1 MLLLG
6 FIIQIIYPSWF
17 CYLSNQLTT
26 SIIGGV
32 EFQESMKDVHV
43 VRIMTL
49 FAISAILSSMWITYS
64 LSETS
69 VLSIDDES
77 DDFDLEAE
85 FAADSNEDDKSE
97 GGNKEGGH
105 SGISLSNGLLASGIG
120 IIGSLIMGSF
130 VLEFVKVAVLAA
142 LISPLV
148 AGVKSS
154 RDDMLTRGRIL
165 GYLEGNAGIHFSA
178 LRDGLGLANGVT
190 SYHLHLLESRGE
202 VISWRDGKLRRYAVS
217 GLSKEEIGRIRNP
230 IVGTRLAVLE
240 ILAESGRIGL
250 TGKEI
255 QNKMSIS
262 RQLLSHHLREL
273 RQSEMVEAASGGR
286 RPKWKVSEIGTNT
299 LSMSKEISRVGVTP

>member
-1 MLLLG
+1 M
-6 FIIQIIYPSWF
+6 IQIICPGWF

-26 SIIGGV
+26 AIIEGV
-32 EFQESMKDVHV
+32 GFQEPMKDVLV

-64 LSETS
+64 PSEAS

-77 DDFDLEAE
+77 EDRALEAE
-85 FAADSNEDDKSE
+85 YAADSIEDDKSE
-97 GGNKEGGH
+97 SGNKEDGH
-105 SGISLSNGLLASGIG
+105 SGISLSGGLLAGGIG

-130 VLEFVKVAVLAA
+130 VLEFVKVAVLAG
-142 LISPLV
+142 LISPLL

-230 IVGTRLAVLE
+230 IVGTRLAILE

-273 RQSEMVEAASGGR
+273 RQSKMVEVASSGR
-286 RPKWKVSEIGTNT
+286 RPKWKVSEIGTDT
-299 LSMSKEISRVGVTP
+299 LSMSKEIPIAGVTP

>member
-1 MLLLG
+1 M
-6 FIIQIIYPSWF
+6 IQIICPGWF

-26 SIIGGV
+26 AIIGGV
-32 EFQESMKDVHV
+32 GFQEPMKDVLV

-64 LSETS
+64 PSEAS

-77 DDFDLEAE
+77 EDRALEAE
-85 FAADSNEDDKSE
+85 YAADSIEDDKSE
-97 GGNKEGGH
+97 SGNKEDGH
-105 SGISLSNGLLASGIG
+105 SGISLSGGLLAGGIG

-130 VLEFVKVAVLAA
+130 VLEFVKVAVLAG
-142 LISPLV
+142 LISPLL

-230 IVGTRLAVLE
+230 IVGTRLAILE

-273 RQSEMVEAASGGR
+273 RQSKMVEVASSGR
-286 RPKWKVSEIGTNT
+286 RPKWKVSEIGTDT
-299 LSMSKEISRVGVTP
+299 LSMSKEIPIAGVTP

>member
-1 MLLLG
+1 MIEKICPG
-6 FIIQIIYPSWF
+6 WF

-26 SIIGGV
+26 AIIGGV
-32 EFQESMKDVHV
+32 GFQELMKDVLV

-64 LSETS
+64 PSETS

-77 DDFDLEAE
+77 DDLALKAE
-85 FAADSNEDDKSE
+85 YAADSNEGDKSE
-97 GGNKEGGH
+97 GGH
-105 SGISLSNGLLASGIG
+105 SRISLSSGLLASGIG

-148 AGVKSS
+148 AGVKNS

-230 IVGTRLAVLE
+230 IVGTRLAILE
-240 ILAESGRIGL
+240 ILTESGRIGL

-262 RQLLSHHLREL
+262 RQLISHHLREL
-273 RQSEMVEAASGGR
+273 RQSEMVEAASGSR
-286 RPKWKVSEIGTNT
+286 RPKWKVSEIGTNI
-299 LSMSKEISRVGVTP
+299 LSVSKEISRGGVTP

>member
-1 MLLLG
+1 
-6 FIIQIIYPSWF
+6 
-17 CYLSNQLTT
+17 
-26 SIIGGV
+26 
-32 EFQESMKDVHV
+32 MKDVIV
-43 VRIMTL
+43 VRIITL
-49 FAISAILSSMWITYS
+49 FAISAILSSMWIAYS
-64 LSETS
+64 PSENS

-77 DDFDLEAE
+77 DDLALEAE
-85 FAADSNEDDKSE
+85 YAADSDEDDGRGSSNREAEHSE
-97 GGNKEGGH
+97 
-105 SGISLSNGLLASGIG
+105 SPLSSGLLAGGIG
-120 IIGSLIMGSF
+120 IIGSLILGSF

-148 AGVKSS
+148 AGMKSS

-217 GLSKEEIGRIRNP
+217 KLSKEEIGRIRNP

-240 ILAESGRIGL
+240 ILAKSGQFGL

-273 RQSEMVEAASGGR
+273 RQSEMVETASNGR
-286 RPKWKVSEIGTNT
+286 RPKWKVSEIGTNA
-299 LSMSKEISRVGVTP
+299 LSLSKEVSRARLTQ

>member
-1 MLLLG
+1 
-6 FIIQIIYPSWF
+6 
-17 CYLSNQLTT
+17 
-26 SIIGGV
+26 
-32 EFQESMKDVHV
+32 MKDVIV
-43 VRIMTL
+43 VRIITL
-49 FAISAILSSMWITYS
+49 FAISAILSSMWIAYS
-64 LSETS
+64 PSENS

-77 DDFDLEAE
+77 DDLALEAE
-85 FAADSNEDDKSE
+85 YAADSDEDDGRGSSNREAEHSE
-97 GGNKEGGH
+97 
-105 SGISLSNGLLASGIG
+105 SPLSSGLLAGGIG
-120 IIGSLIMGSF
+120 IIGSLILGSF

-148 AGVKSS
+148 AGMKSS

-217 GLSKEEIGRIRNP
+217 KLSKEEIGRIRNP

-240 ILAESGRIGL
+240 ILAKSGQFGL

-273 RQSEMVEAASGGR
+273 RQSEMVETASNGR
-286 RPKWKVSEIGTNT
+286 RPKWKVSEIGTNA
-299 LSMSKEISRVGVTP
+299 LSVSKEVSRARLAQ

>member
-1 MLLLG
+1 
-6 FIIQIIYPSWF
+6 
-17 CYLSNQLTT
+17 
-26 SIIGGV
+26 
-32 EFQESMKDVHV
+32 MKDVIV
-43 VRIMTL
+43 VRIITL
-49 FAISAILSSMWITYS
+49 FAISAILSSMWIAYS
-64 LSETS
+64 PSENS

-77 DDFDLEAE
+77 DDLAFEAE
-85 FAADSNEDDKSE
+85 YAADSDEDDGRGSSNRE
-97 GGNKEGGH
+97 AEH
-105 SGISLSNGLLASGIG
+105 YESPLSSGLLAGGIG
-120 IIGSLIMGSF
+120 IIGSLILGSF

-148 AGVKSS
+148 AGMKSS

-217 GLSKEEIGRIRNP
+217 KLSKEEIGRIRNP

-240 ILAESGRIGL
+240 ILAKSGQFGL

-273 RQSEMVEAASGGR
+273 RQSEMVETASNGR
-286 RPKWKVSEIGTNT
+286 RPKWKVSEIGTNA
-299 LSMSKEISRVGVTP
+299 LSVSKEVSRARLTQ

>member
-1 MLLLG
+1 M
-6 FIIQIIYPSWF
+6 IQIICPGWF

-26 SIIGGV
+26 AIIGGV
-32 EFQESMKDVHV
+32 GFQEPMKDVLV
-43 VRIMTL
+43 IRIMTL

-64 LSETS
+64 PSEAS

-77 DDFDLEAE
+77 EDRALEAE
-85 FAADSNEDDKSE
+85 YAADSIEDDKSE
-97 GGNKEGGH
+97 SGNKEDGH
-105 SGISLSNGLLASGIG
+105 SGISLSGGLLAGGIG

-130 VLEFVKVAVLAA
+130 VLEFVKVAVLAG
-142 LISPLV
+142 LISPLL

-230 IVGTRLAVLE
+230 IVGTRLAILE
-240 ILAESGRIGL
+240 ILAESG
-250 TGKEI
+250 
-255 QNKMSIS
+255 
-262 RQLLSHHLREL
+262 LSLIH
-273 RQSEMVEAASGGR
+273 
-286 RPKWKVSEIGTNT
+286 I
-299 LSMSKEISRVGVTP
+299 

>member
-1 MLLLG
+1 
-6 FIIQIIYPSWF
+6 
-17 CYLSNQLTT
+17 
-26 SIIGGV
+26 
-32 EFQESMKDVHV
+32 MKDVIV
-43 VRIMTL
+43 VRIITL
-49 FAISAILSSMWITYS
+49 FAISAILSSMWIAYS
-64 LSETS
+64 PSENS

-77 DDFDLEAE
+77 DDLALEAE
-85 FAADSNEDDKSE
+85 YAADSDEDDGRGSSNREADHSE
-97 GGNKEGGH
+97 
-105 SGISLSNGLLASGIG
+105 SPLSSGLLAGGIG
-120 IIGSLIMGSF
+120 IIGSLILGSF
-130 VLEFVKVAVLAA
+130 GLEFVKVAVLAA

-148 AGVKSS
+148 AGMKSS

-217 GLSKEEIGRIRNP
+217 KLSKEEIGRIRNP

-240 ILAESGRIGL
+240 ILAKSGQFGL

-273 RQSEMVEAASGGR
+273 RQSEMVETASNGR
-286 RPKWKVSEIGTNT
+286 RPKWKVSEIGTNA
-299 LSMSKEISRVGVTP
+299 LSVSKEVSRARLTQ

>member
-1 MLLLG
+1 
-6 FIIQIIYPSWF
+6 
-17 CYLSNQLTT
+17 
-26 SIIGGV
+26 
-32 EFQESMKDVHV
+32 MKDVIV
-43 VRIMTL
+43 VRIITL
-49 FAISAILSSMWITYS
+49 FAISAILSSMWIAYS
-64 LSETS
+64 PSENS

-77 DDFDLEAE
+77 DDLAFEAE
-85 FAADSNEDDKSE
+85 YAADSDEDDGRGSSNREAEHSE
-97 GGNKEGGH
+97 
-105 SGISLSNGLLASGIG
+105 SPLSSGLLAGGIG
-120 IIGSLIMGSF
+120 IIGSLILGSF

-148 AGVKSS
+148 AGMKSS

-217 GLSKEEIGRIRNP
+217 KLSKEEIGRIRNP

-240 ILAESGRIGL
+240 ILAKSGQFGL

-273 RQSEMVEAASGGR
+273 RQSEMVESASNGR
-286 RPKWKVSEIGTNT
+286 RPKWKVSEIGTNA
-299 LSMSKEISRVGVTP
+299 LSVSKEVSRARLTQ

>member
-1 MLLLG
+1 
-6 FIIQIIYPSWF
+6 
-17 CYLSNQLTT
+17 
-26 SIIGGV
+26 
-32 EFQESMKDVHV
+32 MKDVIV
-43 VRIMTL
+43 VRIITL
-49 FAISAILSSMWITYS
+49 FAISAILSSMWIAYS
-64 LSETS
+64 PSENS

-77 DDFDLEAE
+77 DDLAFEAE
-85 FAADSNEDDKSE
+85 YAADSDEDDGRGSSNREADHSE
-97 GGNKEGGH
+97 
-105 SGISLSNGLLASGIG
+105 SPLSSGLLAGGIG
-120 IIGSLIMGSF
+120 IIGSLILGSF

-148 AGVKSS
+148 AGMKSS

-217 GLSKEEIGRIRNP
+217 KLSKEEIGRIRNP

-240 ILAESGRIGL
+240 ILAKSGQFGL

-273 RQSEMVEAASGGR
+273 RQSEMVETASNGR
-286 RPKWKVSEIGTNT
+286 RPKWKVSEIGTNA
-299 LSMSKEISRVGVTP
+299 LSVSKEVSRARLTQ

>member
-1 MLLLG
+1 
-6 FIIQIIYPSWF
+6 
-17 CYLSNQLTT
+17 
-26 SIIGGV
+26 
-32 EFQESMKDVHV
+32 MKDVIV
-43 VRIMTL
+43 VRIITL
-49 FAISAILSSMWITYS
+49 FAISAILSSMWIAYS
-64 LSETS
+64 PSENS

-77 DDFDLEAE
+77 DDLALEAE
-85 FAADSNEDDKSE
+85 YAADSDEDDGRGSSNREADHSE
-97 GGNKEGGH
+97 
-105 SGISLSNGLLASGIG
+105 SPLSSGLLAGGIG
-120 IIGSLIMGSF
+120 IIGSLILGSF

-148 AGVKSS
+148 AGMKSS

-217 GLSKEEIGRIRNP
+217 KLSKEEIGRIRNP

-240 ILAESGRIGL
+240 ILAKSGQFGL

-273 RQSEMVEAASGGR
+273 RQSEMVETASNGR
-286 RPKWKVSEIGTNT
+286 RPKWKVSEIGTNA
-299 LSMSKEISRVGVTP
+299 LSVSKEVSRARLTQ

>member
-1 MLLLG
+1 
-6 FIIQIIYPSWF
+6 
-17 CYLSNQLTT
+17 
-26 SIIGGV
+26 
-32 EFQESMKDVHV
+32 MKDVIV
-43 VRIMTL
+43 GRIITL
-49 FAISAILSSMWITYS
+49 FAISAILSSMWIAYS
-64 LSETS
+64 PSENS

-77 DDFDLEAE
+77 DDLAFEAE
-85 FAADSNEDDKSE
+85 YAADSDEDDGRGSSNREAEHSE
-97 GGNKEGGH
+97 
-105 SGISLSNGLLASGIG
+105 SPLSSGLLAGGIG
-120 IIGSLIMGSF
+120 IIGSLILGSF

-148 AGVKSS
+148 AGMKSS

-217 GLSKEEIGRIRNP
+217 KLSKEEIGRIRNP

-240 ILAESGRIGL
+240 ILAKSGQFGL

-273 RQSEMVEAASGGR
+273 RQSEMVETASNGR
-286 RPKWKVSEIGTNT
+286 RPKWKVSEIGTNA
-299 LSMSKEISRVGVTP
+299 LSVSKEVSRARLTQ

>member
-1 MLLLG
+1 M
-6 FIIQIIYPSWF
+6 IQIICPGWF

-26 SIIGGV
+26 AIIGRVG
-32 EFQESMKDVHV
+32 FQEPMKDVLV
-43 VRIMTL
+43 VRTMTL

-64 LSETS
+64 PSEAS

-77 DDFDLEAE
+77 EDSALEAE
-85 FAADSNEDDKSE
+85 YAADSIEDEKSE
-97 GGNKEGGH
+97 SGNKEDGH
-105 SGISLSNGLLASGIG
+105 SGISLSGGLLAGGVG

-142 LISPLV
+142 LISPLL

-230 IVGTRLAVLE
+230 IVGTRLAILE
-240 ILAESGRIGL
+240 ILAGSGQIGL

-273 RQSEMVEAASGGR
+273 RQSKMVEVASSGR
-286 RPKWKVSEIGTNT
+286 RPKWKVSEIGTDT
-299 LSMSKEISRVGVTP
+299 LSMSKEIPIVGVTP

>member
-1 MLLLG
+1 MIE
-6 FIIQIIYPSWF
+6 IICPGWF

-26 SIIGGV
+26 AIIGGV
-32 EFQESMKDVHV
+32 GFQESMKDVLV

-64 LSETS
+64 PSETS

-77 DDFDLEAE
+77 DDLALEAE
-85 FAADSNEDDKSE
+85 YAADSNEGDKSE
-97 GGNKEGGH
+97 SGH
-105 SGISLSNGLLASGIG
+105 SRISLSSGLLAGGIG

-142 LISPLV
+142 LISPLL
-148 AGVKSS
+148 AGVKNS

-230 IVGTRLAVLE
+230 IVGTRLAILE

-262 RQLLSHHLREL
+262 RQLISHHLREL
-273 RQSEMVEAASGGR
+273 RQSEMVEAASSSR
-286 RPKWKVSEIGTNT
+286 RPKWKVSEIGTNI
-299 LSMSKEISRVGVTP
+299 LSVSKEISRVGVTP

>member
-1 MLLLG
+1 M
-6 FIIQIIYPSWF
+6 IQIICPGWF

-26 SIIGGV
+26 AIIGGV
-32 EFQESMKDVHV
+32 GFQEPMKDVLV
-43 VRIMTL
+43 IRIMTL

-64 LSETS
+64 PSEAS

-77 DDFDLEAE
+77 EDRALEAE
-85 FAADSNEDDKSE
+85 YAADSIEDDKSE
-97 GGNKEGGH
+97 SGNKEDGH
-105 SGISLSNGLLASGIG
+105 SGVSLSGGLLAGGIG

-130 VLEFVKVAVLAA
+130 VLEFVKVAVLAG
-142 LISPLV
+142 LISPLL

-230 IVGTRLAVLE
+230 IVGTRLAILE

-273 RQSEMVEAASGGR
+273 RQSKMVEVASSGR
-286 RPKWKVSEIGTNT
+286 RPKWKVSEIGTDT
-299 LSMSKEISRVGVTP
+299 LSMSKEIPIAGVTP

>member
-1 MLLLG
+1 M
-6 FIIQIIYPSWF
+6 IQIICPGWF

-26 SIIGGV
+26 AIIGGV
-32 EFQESMKDVHV
+32 GFQEPMKDVLV

-64 LSETS
+64 PSEAS

-77 DDFDLEAE
+77 EDMALEAE
-85 FAADSNEDDKSE
+85 YAADSIEDDKSE
-97 GGNKEGGH
+97 SGNKEDGH
-105 SGISLSNGLLASGIG
+105 SGISLSGGLLAGGIG

-130 VLEFVKVAVLAA
+130 VLEFVKVAVLAG
-142 LISPLV
+142 LISPLL

-230 IVGTRLAVLE
+230 IVGTRLAILE

-273 RQSEMVEAASGGR
+273 RQSKMVEVASSGR
-286 RPKWKVSEIGTNT
+286 RPKWKVSEIGTDT
-299 LSMSKEISRVGVTP
+299 LSMSKEIPIAGVTP

>member
-1 MLLLG
+1 
-6 FIIQIIYPSWF
+6 
-17 CYLSNQLTT
+17 
-26 SIIGGV
+26 
-32 EFQESMKDVHV
+32 MKDVIV
-43 VRIMTL
+43 VRIITL
-49 FAISAILSSMWITYS
+49 FAISAILSSMWIAYS
-64 LSETS
+64 PSENS

-77 DDFDLEAE
+77 DDLAFEAE
-85 FAADSNEDDKSE
+85 YAADSDEDDGRGSSNREAEHSE
-97 GGNKEGGH
+97 
-105 SGISLSNGLLASGIG
+105 SPLSSGLLAGGIG
-120 IIGSLIMGSF
+120 IIGSLILGSF

-148 AGVKSS
+148 AGMKSS

-217 GLSKEEIGRIRNP
+217 KLSKEEIGRIRNP

-240 ILAESGRIGL
+240 ILAKSGQFGL

-273 RQSEMVEAASGGR
+273 RQSEMVETASNGR
-286 RPKWKVSEIGTNT
+286 RPKWKVSEIGTNA
-299 LSMSKEISRVGVTP
+299 LSVSKEVSRARLAQ

>member
-1 MLLLG
+1 
-6 FIIQIIYPSWF
+6 
-17 CYLSNQLTT
+17 
-26 SIIGGV
+26 
-32 EFQESMKDVHV
+32 MKDVIV
-43 VRIMTL
+43 VRIITL
-49 FAISAILSSMWITYS
+49 FAISAILSSMWIAYS
-64 LSETS
+64 PSENS

-77 DDFDLEAE
+77 DDLALEAE
-85 FAADSNEDDKSE
+85 YAADSDEDDGRGSSNREAEHSE
-97 GGNKEGGH
+97 
-105 SGISLSNGLLASGIG
+105 SPLSSGLLAGGIG
-120 IIGSLIMGSF
+120 IIGSLILGSF

-148 AGVKSS
+148 AGMKSS

-217 GLSKEEIGRIRNP
+217 KLSKEEIGRIRNP

-240 ILAESGRIGL
+240 ILAKSGQFGL

-273 RQSEMVEAASGGR
+273 RQSEMVETASNGR
-286 RPKWKVSEIGTNT
+286 RPKWKVSEIGTNA
-299 LSMSKEISRVGVTP
+299 LSVSKEVSRARLTQ

>member
-1 MLLLG
+1 
-6 FIIQIIYPSWF
+6 
-17 CYLSNQLTT
+17 
-26 SIIGGV
+26 
-32 EFQESMKDVHV
+32 MKDVTV

-64 LSETS
+64 PSETS
-69 VLSIDDES
+69 VLSMDDES
-77 DDFDLEAE
+77 YDLTLEAE
-85 FAADSNEDDKSE
+85 HAADSNEDDGGKGGINEGRYSE
-97 GGNKEGGH
+97 FY
-105 SGISLSNGLLASGIG
+105 LSSGLLAGGIG
-120 IIGSLIMGSF
+120 IIGSLILGSF

-178 LRDGLGLANGVT
+178 LRDGLVLANGVT
-190 SYHLHLLESRGE
+190 SYHLHLLESHGK

-217 GLSKEEIGRIRNP
+217 KLSKEEIGRIQSP

-240 ILAESGRIGL
+240 ILAESGQIGL

-273 RQSEMVEAASGGR
+273 RQSEMVETASNGR
-286 RPKWKVSEIGTNT
+286 RPKWKVSENGTNT
-299 LSMSKEISRVGVTP
+299 LSISKEMSRVGVTP

>member
-1 MLLLG
+1 M
-6 FIIQIIYPSWF
+6 IQIICPGWF

-26 SIIGGV
+26 AIIGGV
-32 EFQESMKDVHV
+32 GFQEPMKDVLV

-64 LSETS
+64 PSEAS

-77 DDFDLEAE
+77 EDMALEAE
-85 FAADSNEDDKSE
+85 YAADSIEDDKSE
-97 GGNKEGGH
+97 SGNKEDGH
-105 SGISLSNGLLASGIG
+105 SGISLSGGLLAGGIG

-130 VLEFVKVAVLAA
+130 VLEFVKVAVLAG
-142 LISPLV
+142 LISPLL

-230 IVGTRLAVLE
+230 IVGTRLAILE

-273 RQSEMVEAASGGR
+273 RQSKMVEVASSGR
-286 RPKWKVSEIGTNT
+286 RPKWKVSEIGTDT
-299 LSMSKEISRVGVTP
+299 LSMSKEIPIAGVTL

>member
-85 FAADSNEDDKSE
+85 FAAGSNEDDKGE

-190 SYHLHLLESRGE
+190 SYHLRLLESRGE

-217 GLSKEEIGRIRNP
+217 RLSKEEIGRIRNP

-286 RPKWKVSEIGTNT
+286 RPKWKVSEIGTNK

>member
-1 MLLLG
+1 M
-6 FIIQIIYPSWF
+6 IQIICPGWF

-26 SIIGGV
+26 AIIGRVG
-32 EFQESMKDVHV
+32 FQEPMKDVLV
-43 VRIMTL
+43 VRTMTL

-64 LSETS
+64 PSEAS

-77 DDFDLEAE
+77 EDSALEAE
-85 FAADSNEDDKSE
+85 YAADSIEDDKSE
-97 GGNKEGGH
+97 SGNKEDGH
-105 SGISLSNGLLASGIG
+105 SGISLSGGLLAGGIG

-130 VLEFVKVAVLAA
+130 VLEFVKVAVLAG
-142 LISPLV
+142 LISPLL

-190 SYHLHLLESRGE
+190 SYHLHLLESGGE

-230 IVGTRLAVLE
+230 IVGTRLAILE

-273 RQSEMVEAASGGR
+273 RQSKMVEVASSGR
-286 RPKWKVSEIGTNT
+286 RPKWKVSEIGTDT
-299 LSMSKEISRVGVTP
+299 LSMSKEIPIVGVTP

>member
-1 MLLLG
+1 
-6 FIIQIIYPSWF
+6 
-17 CYLSNQLTT
+17 
-26 SIIGGV
+26 
-32 EFQESMKDVHV
+32 MKDVIV
-43 VRIMTL
+43 VRIITL
-49 FAISAILSSMWITYS
+49 FAISAILSSMWIAYS
-64 LSETS
+64 PSENS

-77 DDFDLEAE
+77 DDLAFEAE
-85 FAADSNEDDKSE
+85 YAADSDEDDGRGSSNREAEHSE
-97 GGNKEGGH
+97 
-105 SGISLSNGLLASGIG
+105 SPLSSGLLAGGMG
-120 IIGSLIMGSF
+120 IIGSLILGSF

-148 AGVKSS
+148 AGMKSS

-217 GLSKEEIGRIRNP
+217 KLSKEEIGRIRNP

-240 ILAESGRIGL
+240 ILAKSGQFGL

-273 RQSEMVEAASGGR
+273 RQSEMVETASNGR
-286 RPKWKVSEIGTNT
+286 RPKWKVSEIGTNA
-299 LSMSKEISRVGVTP
+299 LSVSKEVSRARLTQ

>member
-1 MLLLG
+1 MIE
-6 FIIQIIYPSWF
+6 IICPGWF

-26 SIIGGV
+26 AIIGGV
-32 EFQESMKDVHV
+32 GFQESMKDVLV

-64 LSETS
+64 PSETS

-77 DDFDLEAE
+77 DDLALEAE
-85 FAADSNEDDKSE
+85 YAADSNEGDKSE
-97 GGNKEGGH
+97 SGH
-105 SGISLSNGLLASGIG
+105 SRISLSSGLLAGGIG

-230 IVGTRLAVLE
+230 IVGTRLAILE

-262 RQLLSHHLREL
+262 RQLISHHLREL
-273 RQSEMVEAASGGR
+273 RQSEMVEAASSSR
-286 RPKWKVSEIGTNT
+286 RPKWKVSEIGTNI
-299 LSMSKEISRVGVTP
+299 LSVSKEISRVGVTP

>member
-1 MLLLG
+1 MIE
-6 FIIQIIYPSWF
+6 IICPGWF

-26 SIIGGV
+26 AIIGGV
-32 EFQESMKDVHV
+32 GFQESMKDVLV

-64 LSETS
+64 PSETS

-77 DDFDLEAE
+77 DDLALEAE
-85 FAADSNEDDKSE
+85 YAADSNEGDKSE
-97 GGNKEGGH
+97 SGH
-105 SGISLSNGLLASGIG
+105 SRISLSSGLLAGGIG

-230 IVGTRLAVLE
+230 IVGTRLAILE

-262 RQLLSHHLREL
+262 RQLISHHLREL
-273 RQSEMVEAASGGR
+273 RQSEMVEAASSSR
-286 RPKWKVSEIGTNT
+286 RPKWKVSEIGTNI
-299 LSMSKEISRVGVTP
+299 LSVSKEISRIGVTP

>member
-1 MLLLG
+1 
-6 FIIQIIYPSWF
+6 
-17 CYLSNQLTT
+17 
-26 SIIGGV
+26 
-32 EFQESMKDVHV
+32 MKDVIV
-43 VRIMTL
+43 VRIITL
-49 FAISAILSSMWITYS
+49 FAISAILSSMWIAYS
-64 LSETS
+64 PSENS

-77 DDFDLEAE
+77 DDLALEAE
-85 FAADSNEDDKSE
+85 YAVDSDEDDGRGSSNREAEHSE
-97 GGNKEGGH
+97 
-105 SGISLSNGLLASGIG
+105 SPLSSGLLAGGIG
-120 IIGSLIMGSF
+120 IIGSLILGSF

-148 AGVKSS
+148 AGMKSS

-217 GLSKEEIGRIRNP
+217 KLSKEEIGRIRNP

-240 ILAESGRIGL
+240 ILAKSGQFGL

-273 RQSEMVEAASGGR
+273 RQSEMVETASNGR
-286 RPKWKVSEIGTNT
+286 RPKWKVSEIGTNA
-299 LSMSKEISRVGVTP
+299 LSVSKEVSRARLTQ

>member
-1 MLLLG
+1 
-6 FIIQIIYPSWF
+6 
-17 CYLSNQLTT
+17 
-26 SIIGGV
+26 
-32 EFQESMKDVHV
+32 MKDVIV
-43 VRIMTL
+43 VRIITL
-49 FAISAILSSMWITYS
+49 FAISAILSSMWIAYS
-64 LSETS
+64 PSENS

-77 DDFDLEAE
+77 DDLALEAE
-85 FAADSNEDDKSE
+85 YAADSDEDEGRGSSNREAEHSE
-97 GGNKEGGH
+97 
-105 SGISLSNGLLASGIG
+105 SPLSSGLLAGGIG
-120 IIGSLIMGSF
+120 IIGSLILGSF

-148 AGVKSS
+148 AGMKSS

-217 GLSKEEIGRIRNP
+217 KLSKEEIGRIRNP

-240 ILAESGRIGL
+240 ILAKSGQFGL

-273 RQSEMVEAASGGR
+273 RQSEMVETASNGR
-286 RPKWKVSEIGTNT
+286 RPKWKVSEIGTNA
-299 LSMSKEISRVGVTP
+299 LSVSKEVSRARLTQ

>member
-1 MLLLG
+1 M
-6 FIIQIIYPSWF
+6 IQIICPGWF

-26 SIIGGV
+26 AIIGGV
-32 EFQESMKDVHV
+32 GFQEPMKDVLV

-64 LSETS
+64 PSEAS

-77 DDFDLEAE
+77 EDRALEAE
-85 FAADSNEDDKSE
+85 YAADSIEDDKSE
-97 GGNKEGGH
+97 SGNKEDGH
-105 SGISLSNGLLASGIG
+105 SGISLSGGLLAGGIG

-130 VLEFVKVAVLAA
+130 VLEFVKVAVLAG
-142 LISPLV
+142 LISPLL

-217 GLSKEEIGRIRNP
+217 ELSKEEIGRIRNP
-230 IVGTRLAVLE
+230 IVGTRLAILE

-273 RQSEMVEAASGGR
+273 RQSKMVEVASSGR
-286 RPKWKVSEIGTNT
+286 RPKWKVSEIGTDT
-299 LSMSKEISRVGVTP
+299 LSMSKEIPIAGVTP

>member
-1 MLLLG
+1 M
-6 FIIQIIYPSWF
+6 IQIICPGWF

-26 SIIGGV
+26 AIIGRVG
-32 EFQESMKDVHV
+32 FQEPMKDVLV
-43 VRIMTL
+43 VRTMTL

-64 LSETS
+64 PSEAS

-77 DDFDLEAE
+77 EDSALEAE
-85 FAADSNEDDKSE
+85 YAADSIEDEKSE
-97 GGNKEGGH
+97 SGNKEDGH
-105 SGISLSNGLLASGIG
+105 SGISLSGGLLAGGVG

-142 LISPLV
+142 LISPLL

-230 IVGTRLAVLE
+230 IVGTRLAILE

-273 RQSEMVEAASGGR
+273 RQSKMVEVASSGR
-286 RPKWKVSEIGTNT
+286 RPKWKVSEIGTDT
-299 LSMSKEISRVGVTP
+299 LSMSKEIPIAGVTP

>member
-1 MLLLG
+1 M
-6 FIIQIIYPSWF
+6 IQIICPGWF
-17 CYLSNQLTT
+17 CCLSNQLTT
-26 SIIGGV
+26 AIIGGV
-32 EFQESMKDVHV
+32 GFQEPMKDVLV
-43 VRIMTL
+43 IRIMTL

-64 LSETS
+64 PSEAS

-77 DDFDLEAE
+77 EDRALEAE
-85 FAADSNEDDKSE
+85 YAADSIEDDKSE
-97 GGNKEGGH
+97 SGNKEDGH
-105 SGISLSNGLLASGIG
+105 SGISLSGGLLAGGIG

-130 VLEFVKVAVLAA
+130 VLEFVKVAVLAG
-142 LISPLV
+142 LISPLL

-230 IVGTRLAVLE
+230 IVGTRLAILE

-273 RQSEMVEAASGGR
+273 RQSKMVEVASSGR
-286 RPKWKVSEIGTNT
+286 RPKWKVSEIGTDT
-299 LSMSKEISRVGVTP
+299 LSMSKEIPIAGVTP

>member
-1 MLLLG
+1 
-6 FIIQIIYPSWF
+6 
-17 CYLSNQLTT
+17 
-26 SIIGGV
+26 
-32 EFQESMKDVHV
+32 
-43 VRIMTL
+43 
-49 FAISAILSSMWITYS
+49 MWIVYS
-64 LSETS
+64 PSENS

-77 DDFDLEAE
+77 DDLALEAE
-85 FAADSNEDDKSE
+85 YAADSDEDDGRGSSNREAEHSE
-97 GGNKEGGH
+97 
-105 SGISLSNGLLASGIG
+105 SPLSSGLLAGGIG
-120 IIGSLIMGSF
+120 IIGSLILGSF

-148 AGVKSS
+148 AGMKSS

-217 GLSKEEIGRIRNP
+217 KLSKEEIGRIRNP

-240 ILAESGRIGL
+240 ILAKSGQFGL

-273 RQSEMVEAASGGR
+273 RQSEMVETASNGR
-286 RPKWKVSEIGTNT
+286 RPKWKVSEIGTNA
-299 LSMSKEISRVGVTP
+299 LSVSKEVSRARLTQ

>member
-1 MLLLG
+1 M
-6 FIIQIIYPSWF
+6 IQIICPGWF

-26 SIIGGV
+26 AIIGGV
-32 EFQESMKDVHV
+32 GFQEPMKDVLV
-43 VRIMTL
+43 IRIMTL

-64 LSETS
+64 PSEAS

-77 DDFDLEAE
+77 EDRALEAE
-85 FAADSNEDDKSE
+85 YAADSIEDDKSE
-97 GGNKEGGH
+97 SGNKEDGH
-105 SGISLSNGLLASGIG
+105 SGISLSGGLLAGGIG

-130 VLEFVKVAVLAA
+130 VLEFVKVAVLAG
-142 LISPLV
+142 LISPLL

-230 IVGTRLAVLE
+230 IVGTRLAILE

-273 RQSEMVEAASGGR
+273 RQSKMVEVASSGR
-286 RPKWKVSEIGTNT
+286 RPKWKVSEIGTDT
-299 LSMSKEISRVGVTP
+299 LSMSKEIPIAGVTP

>member
-1 MLLLG
+1 M
-6 FIIQIIYPSWF
+6 IQIICPGWF

-26 SIIGGV
+26 AIIGGV
-32 EFQESMKDVHV
+32 GFQEPMKDVLV

-64 LSETS
+64 PSEAS

-77 DDFDLEAE
+77 EDRALEAE
-85 FAADSNEDDKSE
+85 YAADSIEDDKSE
-97 GGNKEGGH
+97 SGNKEDGH
-105 SGISLSNGLLASGIG
+105 SGISLSGGLLAGGIG

-130 VLEFVKVAVLAA
+130 VLEFVKVAVLAG
-142 LISPLV
+142 LISPLL

-217 GLSKEEIGRIRNP
+217 ELSKEEIGRIRNP
-230 IVGTRLAVLE
+230 IVGTRLAILE

-273 RQSEMVEAASGGR
+273 RQSKMVEVASSGR
-286 RPKWKVSEIGTNT
+286 RPKCKVSEIGTDT
-299 LSMSKEISRVGVTP
+299 LSMSKEIPIAGVTP

>member
-1 MLLLG
+1 M
-6 FIIQIIYPSWF
+6 IQIICPGWF

-26 SIIGGV
+26 AIIGGV
-32 EFQESMKDVHV
+32 GFQEPMKDVLV
-43 VRIMTL
+43 IRIMTL

-64 LSETS
+64 PSEAS

-77 DDFDLEAE
+77 EDRALEAE
-85 FAADSNEDDKSE
+85 YAADSIEDDKSE
-97 GGNKEGGH
+97 SGNKEDGH
-105 SGISLSNGLLASGIG
+105 SGISLSGGLLAGGIG

-130 VLEFVKVAVLAA
+130 VLEFVKVAVLAG
-142 LISPLV
+142 LMSPLL

-230 IVGTRLAVLE
+230 IVGTRLAILE

-273 RQSEMVEAASGGR
+273 RQSKMVEVASSGR
-286 RPKWKVSEIGTNT
+286 RPKWKVSEIGTDT
-299 LSMSKEISRVGVTP
+299 LSMSKEIPIAGVTP

>member
-1 MLLLG
+1 M
-6 FIIQIIYPSWF
+6 IQIICPGWF

-26 SIIGGV
+26 AIIGGV
-32 EFQESMKDVHV
+32 GFQEPMKDVLV

-64 LSETS
+64 PSEAS

-77 DDFDLEAE
+77 EDRALEAE
-85 FAADSNEDDKSE
+85 YAADSIEDDKSE
-97 GGNKEGGH
+97 SGNKEDGH
-105 SGISLSNGLLASGIG
+105 SGISLSGGLLAGGIG

-130 VLEFVKVAVLAA
+130 VLEFVKVAVLAG
-142 LISPLV
+142 LISPLL

-230 IVGTRLAVLE
+230 IVGTRLAILE

-273 RQSEMVEAASGGR
+273 RQSKMVEVASSGR
-286 RPKWKVSEIGTNT
+286 RPKWKVSEIGTDT
-299 LSMSKEISRVGVTP
+299 LSMSKEIPIAGVTL

>member
-1 MLLLG
+1 MR
-6 FIIQIIYPSWF
+6 
-17 CYLSNQLTT
+17 
-26 SIIGGV
+26 
-32 EFQESMKDVHV
+32 DVTV

-64 LSETS
+64 PSETS
-69 VLSIDDES
+69 VLSMDDES
-77 DDFDLEAE
+77 YDLTLEAE
-85 FAADSNEDDKSE
+85 HAADSNEDDGGKGGTNEGRYSE
-97 GGNKEGGH
+97 FY
-105 SGISLSNGLLASGIG
+105 LSSGLLAGGIG
-120 IIGSLIMGSF
+120 IIGSLILGSF

-148 AGVKSS
+148 VGVKSS
-154 RDDMLTRGRIL
+154 RDDILTRGRIL

-190 SYHLHLLESRGE
+190 SYHLHLLESHGK

-217 GLSKEEIGRIRNP
+217 KLSKEEIGRIQSP

-240 ILAESGRIGL
+240 ILAESGQIGL

-273 RQSEMVEAASGGR
+273 RQSEMVEAASSGR
-286 RPKWKVSEIGTNT
+286 RPRWKVSENGTNT
-299 LSMSKEISRVGVTP
+299 LSISKEMSRVGVTP

>member
-1 MLLLG
+1 M
-6 FIIQIIYPSWF
+6 IQIICPGWF

-26 SIIGGV
+26 AIIGGV
-32 EFQESMKDVHV
+32 GFQEPMKDVLV

-64 LSETS
+64 PSEAS

-77 DDFDLEAE
+77 EDRALEAE
-85 FAADSNEDDKSE
+85 YAADSIEDDKSE
-97 GGNKEGGH
+97 SGNKEDGH
-105 SGISLSNGLLASGIG
+105 SGISLSGGLLAGGIG

-130 VLEFVKVAVLAA
+130 VLEFVKVGVLAG
-142 LISPLV
+142 LISPLL

-217 GLSKEEIGRIRNP
+217 ELSKEEIGRIRNP
-230 IVGTRLAVLE
+230 IVGTRLAILE

-273 RQSEMVEAASGGR
+273 RQSKMVEVASSGR
-286 RPKWKVSEIGTNT
+286 RPKWKVSEIGTDT
-299 LSMSKEISRVGVTP
+299 LSMSKEIPIAGVTP

>member
-1 MLLLG
+1 
-6 FIIQIIYPSWF
+6 
-17 CYLSNQLTT
+17 
-26 SIIGGV
+26 
-32 EFQESMKDVHV
+32 MKDVIV
-43 VRIMTL
+43 VRIITL
-49 FAISAILSSMWITYS
+49 FAISAILSSMWIAYS
-64 LSETS
+64 PSENS

-77 DDFDLEAE
+77 DDLAFEAE
-85 FAADSNEDDKSE
+85 YAADSDEDDGRGSSNREAEHSE
-97 GGNKEGGH
+97 
-105 SGISLSNGLLASGIG
+105 SPLSSGLLAGGIG
-120 IIGSLIMGSF
+120 IIGSLILGSF

-148 AGVKSS
+148 AGMKSS

-190 SYHLHLLESRGE
+190 SYHLHLLESHGE

-217 GLSKEEIGRIRNP
+217 KLSKEEIGRIRNP

-240 ILAESGRIGL
+240 ILAKSGQFGL

-273 RQSEMVEAASGGR
+273 RQSEMVETASNGR
-286 RPKWKVSEIGTNT
+286 RPKWKVSEIGTNA
-299 LSMSKEISRVGVTP
+299 LSVSKEVSRARLTQ

>member
-64 LSETS
+64 PSETS

-190 SYHLHLLESRGE
+190 SYHLRLLESRGE

-217 GLSKEEIGRIRNP
+217 RLSKEEIGRIRNP

-286 RPKWKVSEIGTNT
+286 RPKWKVSEIGTNK